1 MQYSTRSLYTMI
13 PNIVEFISQHPVQDT
28 DVASIERWRKS
39 CQVSWSIG
47 VVPYLSNDESSYG
60 QKVLDSLLDS
70 YIELAKLAE
79 EKRNKT
85 TILWSLEKRKNNIE
99 ALLNRP
105 QLEQRTEGWYLDALG
120 LLSASQFSIILKP
133 TRARGHLVLQKASTV
148 PIDTSGRKT
157 VVRTDELTAF
167 TWGIRFEPVVKQ
179 LYEHLTNTK
188 VAEMGRLKHAVD
200 PRIAASPDGLVVEGP
215 DYRLGRFV
223 EFKAPVTRTIVDKI
237 PEEYMAQMQIQME
250 VGNVEE
256 CDYLEVTFNSQY
268 GSKPPLKA
276 PDSPSYVGSIYI
288 VGDEEGLPLRYEYS
302 PLQDLAWKPT
312 LQSNEQLLESIPW
325 WSSKWFLI
333 PVGRSR
339 SWFTS
344 VQPAIQ
350 SFWEDVEKAKQGLYV
365 LQPSSRK
372 PKESFCKIVDEDPT
386 TPQESTEVTPYFQ

>member
-1 MQYSTRSLYTMI
+1 MI
-13 PNIVEFISQHPVQDT
+13 PNIVEFISQHPVQET

-39 CQVSWSIG
+39 CEVSWELG
-47 VVPYLSNDESSYG
+47 VEPYLTRDEATYS
-60 QKVLDSLLDS
+60 QTILQSLLDS

-99 ALLNRP
+99 TLLNRP

-250 VGNVEE
+250 VTQCPAVEYIE
-256 CDYLEVTFNSQY
+256 MKFSQSPTLLEKEGWMGV
-268 GSKPPLKA
+268 L
-276 PDSPSYVGSIYI
+276 VVI
-288 VGDEEGLPLRYEYS
+288 EEEDTLRYEYGPFAKNDS
-302 PLQDLAWKPT
+302 SKLSTWKPT
-312 LQSNEQLLESIPW
+312 TLKPESIIRERAY
-325 WSSKWFLI
+325 WFLEDSHWKT
-333 PVGRSR
+333 VHRN
-339 SWFTS
+339 
-344 VQPAIQ
+344 
-350 SFWEDVEKAKQGLYV
+350 SFWW
-365 LQPSSRK
+365 
-372 PKESFCKIVDEDPT
+372 
-386 TPQESTEVTPYFQ
+386 TEVGFTGYQQFWACWDTEYERWISSQNRYMFVKDD